1 MRVECMKLA
10 IFIAPRTISMSP
22 TESSMESPIR
32 AGITTSNRMM
42 AEPTTNIVRVWPIP
56 QKMPVSAAFSR
67 LRWRLTIVVTATTW
81 SGSVAW
87 RIPRKNPTA
96 IIDRKLIMTCDTLSD
111 YRGHS

>member
-1 MRVECMKLA
+1 M
-10 IFIAPRTISMSP
+10 FIAPKTMSIRP
-22 TESSMESPIR
+22 TESSIESPIR

-42 AEPTTNIVRVWPIP
+42 AEPTTKMVRVCPMP
-56 QKMPVSAAFSR
+56 QKMPVRAAFSR

-96 IIDRKLIMTCDTLSD
+96 IIDRKLIMTCEP
-111 YRGHS
+111 G